1 MNQPATKI
9 ETESPAFHRGIH
21 EQMAMTRSAVA
32 AVEDKD
38 LKDAVN
44 LTRWER
50 RGFFGR
56 LRRRRPELGEATR
69 RSSRGRSGADGAR
82 TRDLLAASQTLSQL
96 SYGPKLRSN
105 SSVQSA
111 KGLSPQPHRT
121 ATRFRI
127 ARGRLPPG

>member
-9 ETESPAFHRGIH
+9 ETESPAFHGGIH

-50 RGFFGR
+50 RGFFQR
-56 LRRRRPELGEATR
+56 LRQRPRLSEA
-69 RSSRGRSGADGAR
+69 A
-82 TRDLLAASQTLSQL
+82 
-96 SYGPKLRSN
+96 
-105 SSVQSA
+105 
-111 KGLSPQPHRT
+111 
-121 ATRFRI
+121 
-127 ARGRLPPG
+127 